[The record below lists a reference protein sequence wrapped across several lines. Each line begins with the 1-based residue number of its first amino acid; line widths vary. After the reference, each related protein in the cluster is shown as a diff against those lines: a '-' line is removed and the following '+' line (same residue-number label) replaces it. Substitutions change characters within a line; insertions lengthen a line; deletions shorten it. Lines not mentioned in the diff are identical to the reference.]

1 MPWHLRKLIT
11 IVASLVLM
19 GTPTALSDIT
29 FPQSEIIII
38 SKSAEHR
45 FTVEVATTM
54 AQRQLGLMHRQTME
68 LDMGMM
74 FDFGQEQMVAMWM
87 KNTLLSLD
95 MLFIDK
101 TGRIFQIEQ
110 NTVPLSL
117 EVIAGKQPA
126 ASVIELNGGV
136 TEQLEIMEGDQV
148 IHDIFFRKQ

>member
-1 MPWHLRKLIT
+1 MPWHLSKLIT

-19 GTPTALSDIT
+19 GSPTALSDIT

-74 FDFGQEQMVAMWM
+74 FDFGQEQMVSMWM

-95 MLFIDK
+95 MLFI
-101 TGRIFQIEQ
+101 F
-110 NTVPLSL
+110 L
-117 EVIAGKQPA
+117 A
-126 ASVIELNGGV
+126 
-136 TEQLEIMEGDQV
+136 
-148 IHDIFFRKQ
+148 